1 MPELQEIDDWAAFN
15 EISDPAE
22 KLAGFHNYVKGE
34 LFKEGISG
42 EVMRET
48 FKSIDDATVARAA
61 EEGVGLDQL
70 SSLLQSKAPTSEEKR
85 SLVDMAFSG
94 VKNESDKETIREYNA
109 FSAVLQKQPEESG
122 FLTDKVEGLRV
133 LAEEAVNNNYED
145 AVQWALNN
153 SDIPFARVELSNGD
167 IQLQAGDAA
176 IGLSAS
182 EAYQKSL
189 AAGTVT
195 PNDMEMILRLT
206 QKDENGYE
214 AFRHSNLREASA
226 FVRKLNGGE
235 TAEEGRERSA
245 VGPTPSLASPLIK
258 RSINSLITAYTGR
271 GTLGGSIDSDRLD
284 VLVTTLRSVD
294 ENAHNYSKK
303 DLKAAL
309 EFTIGSSAMLSG
321 SAHFD
326 EDNPQNNIKSFGYGS
341 RVMHREL
348 LTSPVKFAAAIK
360 DFGDRDKELLTA
372 QRELTREGLFSNFSE
387 ALERSTYGD
396 EWASFYADRKG
407 TLSDPDIL
415 DSFIEETGYDFT
427 NKAQHVFLAVG
438 EGFTDLAWAI
448 GTVSGS
454 EEARDYM
461 VENMRDRQARAT
473 VASLFGQD
481 FGFGTDLT
489 TTVAPLVADLVATA
503 GITIATGGIGSAAV
517 VTAVGAKNVIKAG
530 VKMAVRTTLKNVA
543 PKTAG
548 TRIAPPSVTRI
559 MATGARIAPP
569 SPATRYAATANQ
581 PLVSSLSTK
590 IAPSVFFK
598 EFGKTLSKEF
608 GKNYAKIASSK
619 VTGRTALFISSGTRS
634 GSMTYAA
641 VYDVLSRA
649 PENERLSDAEIHE
662 RSLVAGATAFTLTGS
677 ITLGFSLG
685 GWGGF
690 DDYIL
695 QGATT
700 KQVTNVINR
709 LARKELSIAAHQ
721 KVLSSVLKEGRNKIL
736 KSTGLKRVG
745 RSMGGEAMEESLDEG
760 LNTILQAEFTDS
772 ELPFEEFGMAVL
784 MGGVY
789 GGIIG
794 GGMSLARSGYRKLT
808 QLDSS
813 SASLLFERQ
822 AEDNFIKKAVKEL
835 NDSGSPVS
843 AEEFAKQVR
852 DAPNRV
858 AQSNKTK
865 ESKEEAEAAGVEAEA
880 AGVEAEAAAA
890 ADADAAAAADEVY
903 AEVEAEE
910 AQAYDEARADADADA
925 ADAAAEAE
933 AEAATA
939 LYYLENASDEEVKA
953 AIEAEKGLDN
963 ETAPETLDDSDSGSA
978 QTLFD
983 FQEDKGLTDDEVKQA
998 VEDNAEEVEKGEP
1011 KKNIP
1016 AATKQ
1021 KQQDNESDAETRLEE
1036 LLALGYPINV
1046 AKSSGRYGMPSGTA
1060 EFLKSRAA
1068 GFNATLEEQQKDK
1081 DSPYYIKTKEDVANE
1096 HGVNV
1101 ADIEELALGFK
1112 HSDKGYLFT
1121 NDPKAT
1127 DQLLKK
1133 GHKPRVAKDSDYNK
1147 KLFVVENGLVV
1158 GINKPVFTPNSTKA
1172 KDAKVEGVK
1181 DIVKK
1186 RITFNGSV
1194 NPTDTKIKLN
1204 AAGLFSNVI
1213 GRVKSEFSIDEE
1225 GSLVKRAISGKLT
1238 KVEKP
1243 PIRENDE
1250 TDDDYLERVS
1260 RLELEK
1266 AMSLTNESD
1275 YILDGEMTFKESLA
1289 LFNKWV
1295 DENYEKLV
1303 EGGQSEVAGQFR
1315 RASGIDRASFREQD
1329 VRDLMPHV
1337 VMEFVADLQHT
1348 IILAAVNAEVGSFI
1362 VNGVVSEENIVALS
1376 DSLVESGLFNQKEI
1390 DNTLSGLGKLQF
1402 ESGTTKD
1409 SDLLAKSETP
1419 KQKLASFLYY
1429 TLSGTSGVANPF
1441 SDKEFKGAVDS
1452 TAKKKE
1458 LKKGWENR
1466 IISRAVESMLAK
1478 EEFRPK
1484 EGDSFPNLPA
1494 IISKVGTRV
1503 RSREQKSTWEKESG
1517 VELNDNTQPVSPD
1530 PVETTT
1536 TYNEIRSQATNALS
1550 NEFKGL
1556 PPTEQNE
1563 TKERLVKLVIATE
1576 STPEYK
1582 LTEADLKDQ
1591 DFSDLMRSFLGRIT
1605 LKKGENSA
1613 ELKEGSPAH
1622 TLFNSVFDSLPPRLK
1637 NTLVVF
1643 GFDPPATFDADTL
1656 ATTREAQDLIQ
1667 EYFSELTA
1675 PNLAS
1680 FKDAQKARDIN
1691 NETIERLG
1699 LVDGDPE
1706 SVINALEEI
1715 ARNGVDESHRLMAEL
1730 LLRDKPLIRKTRFR
1744 IVDNDRSNSAG
1755 SFVPFENDSHRV
1767 SINVAGYYGSG
1778 IESVLIHEFIHA
1790 ATYTLSR
1797 SGSLSTKQKVA
1808 LKRLEGLRQL
1818 VKKSYVKSGMNL
1830 PSVENGVS
1838 SIDELLATIFTSNTF
1853 QEEVRSL
1860 PDGLFRRIL
1869 NALKSFFGIEPKSQL
1884 DKAFNDLVDFLNM
1897 DVAPKPRAID
1907 SLGKRPKTSD
1917 ADDVFQKK
1925 IEELEGS
1932 SREGK
1937 NQRFSSFGRIQY
1949 DVELTAE
1956 QEAVVD
1962 EILDGVIKDTVP
1974 ADVPIIELDEERTA
1988 EMFAA
1993 RPKALFVVQM
2003 AELGGHEVATIFV
2016 NRPRLQQVMFGL
2028 TNEVTNDLHAK
2039 MILESIL
2046 NEEITHAAEL
2056 NVIPLEQI
2064 DAAASGMSVSD
2075 FDAVIESYT
2084 DDEALRQSLKEGV
2097 SKGDVAILRQM
2108 VGEKLRMEVQKI
2120 DRGYTTEQDKAFY
2133 MANPNFAKVMFR
2145 YLKGFFKRMYAK
2157 YNLRKDNSEMSRMIN
2172 QMSHEIQ
2179 LLRSGVFHIRDTMH
2193 FDIAMPDIGVAYLNQ
2208 RFDATFEDELLKEI
2222 TPETTDEEIYKR
2234 FPFLKGFEF
2243 PVGVFKEGK
2252 YTKNGNLKKFLN
2264 GELDPRI
2271 LELRRQADAI
2281 NMAVDGKAA
2290 NLMGSAMELIQGD
2303 PEATNQLLADFM
2315 GRPDSTQV
2323 SFEYRGARH
2332 KVSDERMIR
2341 ERLEKGRPLNDS
2353 ERDLIVKEEV
2363 DDAIAAEN
2371 VRLLDRA
2378 KSKKDTASQKLMAN
2392 NPELHDKLTELRLLL
2407 DALSKKF
2414 SSEFDSHG
2422 ELRAVV
2428 DANLG
2433 VYIVRSYRA
2442 FLEEGYMDKL
2452 IKITKGEAVAGDA
2465 QLVKHFEQVYE
2476 MFSEK
2481 YHKSFA
2487 YSEMAKERKAKVP
2500 DEERTEKVEL
2510 IQTSEET
2517 VASLKESGIDP
2528 IRGAILEYLYTLDPN
2543 SRFKDKAAPLA
2554 TSPTKSMVDQMRE
2567 RKSIPEVFRKFL
2579 GQYDEADVMDN
2590 VLRSISMV
2598 GRATAHESFT
2608 ANIIKLGRPDNK
2620 EGQFVYTLDEV
2631 RALGLDLDLVN
2642 LRTGARAATS
2652 DIQPEK
2658 LSDEVEA
2665 KASKTSQY
2673 YVPREMYAD
2682 MQKQFQR
2689 SAEGNIST
2697 DKEVINKALQI
2708 AKFGV
2713 GASLATKTLFS
2724 VGFYLR
2730 NALGNI
2736 GFFAPLV
2743 GLSPLKVIA
2752 AHTKIADMYRGNL
2765 KGLDN
2770 YMANLVRLSLV
2781 HGDMTSQTIMELME
2795 GTIDLKS
2802 LEAGQQELIS
2812 KLDKLL
2818 AAGNN
2823 VGDKVVAPV
2832 MKRMVA
2838 ASQAIDS
2845 VYKIAYFENEMA
2857 VLKKARDS
2865 DRERG
2870 IAEGKGYNLSDE
2882 SLQVK
2887 AAHIVRA
2894 TSQSYVDAYEIVK
2907 YATGKYSFL
2916 LPPFIRF
2923 RTDIL
2928 RILLDGLPKQITSE
2942 LRSDNPVIKSRGFKR
2957 LAGMITV
2964 VGFAGMAA
2972 PALSVAL
2979 AGLGKEEEEML
2990 RATLP
2995 DWQKNA
3001 ALLFKGP
3008 NKFYDM
3014 TYINPVSGVTNTTLA
3029 AIKDVFDGRPIDGF
3043 FKGLSMLTQEYGG
3056 GQIVTSALLDV
3067 KANRDTRTGEPIHG
3081 GMDGGFEAFI
3091 DMASYVFREA
3101 YAPRGGTALYR
3112 AGKAALGDQPLDDK
3126 KTTAS
3131 ILEREF
3137 YPARSNDIDW
3147 ERVFQ
3152 KSISNTKKES
3162 LRARNKIKK
3171 IMSSSSLMDW
3181 EINSAVDDY
3190 VEGQFKA
3197 SAKLSRAMAAAKKM
3211 GVSSR
3216 QISSSLKYS
3225 KVSGDYARRTRL
3237 GFYKVDP
3244 IPESLV
3250 EDVMASGEPTLRDRL
3265 LKAKQRIRESP
3276 RYMRFDD

>member
-1 MPELQEIDDWAAFN
+1 MPELQEIDDWAAIN

-22 KLAGFHNYVKGE
+22 KLAGFSNYVKGE
-34 LFKEGISG
+34 FFKEGLGS
-42 EVMRET
+42 EEMRET
-48 FKSIDDATVARAA
+48 FKSINDSMVVRAA
-61 EEGVGLDQL
+61 EEGVGLDHL
-70 SSLLQSKAPTSEEKR
+70 GSLLQSKAPTFEEKM

-94 VKNESDKETIREYNA
+94 IKNESDKEKIRDYNA
-109 FSAVLQKQPEESG
+109 FSSVLQKQPEESG
-122 FLTDKVEGLRV
+122 FLTDKVEKLRV
-133 LAEEAVNNNYED
+133 LAEEAVNNSYED

-153 SDIPFARVELSNGD
+153 SAIPFARVELSNGD
-167 IQLQAGDAA
+167 VQLQAGDAA

-182 EAYQKSL
+182 ESYQKSL

-195 PNDMEMILRLT
+195 PNDMEMIFRLT

-214 AFRHSNLREASA
+214 AFRHLNLQEASA
-226 FVRKLNGGE
+226 YVSKLSGGKISE
-235 TAEEGRERSA
+235 DAEA
-245 VGPTPSLASPLIK
+245 TPNSGSSLIK
-258 RSINSLITAYTGR
+258 RSIKSLVTSYASAGK
-271 GTLGGSIDSDRLD
+271 LGGVIDSDRLD
-284 VLVTTLRSVD
+284 VLVTTIRSVD
-294 ENAHNYSKK
+294 ESAYNYSQK
-303 DLKAAL
+303 DLKASL
-309 EFTIGSSAMLSG
+309 EFLIGSEAMLSG
-321 SAHFD
+321 AARFD
-326 EDNPQNNIKSFGYGS
+326 KDNLENNIKHFGYGS
-341 RVMHREL
+341 KVMHQKL
-348 LTSPVKFAAAIK
+348 LTSPVKFEGAIQG
-360 DFGDRDKELLTA
+360 FGEKEKESLRS
-372 QRELTREGLFSNFSE
+372 QRELTRESLFSDFSD
-387 ALERSTYGD
+387 ALARSTYGD
-396 EWASFYADRKG
+396 EWSSFYADRKG
-407 TLSDPDIL
+407 SLSDPDIL
-415 DSFIEETGYDFT
+415 DSFIENTEYDFS
-427 NKAQHVFLAVG
+427 NKLQHIFLSVG

-448 GTVSGS
+448 GTVGGS
-454 EEARDYM
+454 KEARDYM
-461 VENMRDRQARAT
+461 VENLRDRQARAT
-473 VASLFGQD
+473 VAELFGQ
-481 FGFGTDLT
+481 GFGLGTELSV
-489 TTVAPLVADLVATA
+489 TVAPIIADIVATA
-503 GITIATGGIGSAAV
+503 GITVATGGLGSAAV
-517 VTAVGAKNVIKAG
+517 VAAVGAKNVFKAG
-530 VKMAVRTTLKNVA
+530 VKTAVRTTLKRTAKKA
-543 PKTAG
+543 PLRRAG
-548 TRIAPPSVTRI
+548 GGQWRGTTGKRITPSEF
-559 MATGARIAPP
+559 
-569 SPATRYAATANQ
+569 Y
-581 PLVSSLSTK
+581 
-590 IAPSVFFK
+590 K
-598 EFGKTLSKEF
+598 EFGETLTKDF
-608 GKNYAKIASSK
+608 GKSYSKIASSK
-619 VTGRTALFISSGTRS
+619 VVGRTAMFISAGSRS
-634 GSMTYAA
+634 GAMTYAS

-649 PENERLSDAEIHE
+649 PEGERLSDDEIHE
-662 RSLVAGATAFTLTGS
+662 KALVVGATAFALTGS
-677 ITLGFSLG
+677 ITLGFSVIG
-685 GWGGF
+685 KGGF
-690 DDYIL
+690 EDFIM

-709 LARKELSIAAHQ
+709 LARKELSNETQQ
-721 KVLSSVLKEGRNKIL
+721 KVLNSVLARGRKELLGKT
-736 KSTGLKRVG
+736 TGFKKVI
-745 RSMGGEAMEESLDEG
+745 RSGFWESLEEGLDEG
-760 LNTILQAEFTDS
+760 VNTLLQAGATDS
-772 ELPFEEFGMAVL
+772 ELSFTEFRKSVQ
-784 MGGVY
+784 MGAMY

-794 GGMSLARSGYRKLT
+794 SGMSIASSGYRKLT

-813 SASLLFERQ
+813 PASLLFERQ
-822 AEDNFIKKAVKEL
+822 AENNFIKQGEKEL
-835 NDSGSPVS
+835 KDSGSPV
-843 AEEFAKQVR
+843 AAKEFAKQVR
-852 DAPNRV
+852 EAPNRV
-858 AQSNKTK
+858 AQSNKPKETK
-865 ESKEEAEAAGVEAEA
+865 EEVDAAGVEADAAGVEAEA

-890 ADADAAAAADEVY
+890 ADADEVY

-925 ADAAAEAE
+925 ADAAAEVDAE
-933 AEAATA
+933 VATV
-939 LYYLENASDEEVKA
+939 LYYLENANEEEIA
-953 AIEAEKGLDN
+953 EAIDAEKDLDN
-963 ETAPETLDDSDSGSA
+963 ETAPETLDDSDSQPA
-978 QTLFD
+978 QTLLD
-983 FQEDKGLTDDEVKQA
+983 FQEDKGLTDDELQQA
-998 VEDNAEEVEKGEP
+998 VEDYAEESESGVP
-1011 KKNIP
+1011 KKNVP
-1016 AATKQ
+1016 VATKQ
-1021 KQQDNESDAETRLEE
+1021 KQQDNEDATASRLEE

-1046 AKSSGRYGMPSGTA
+1046 ADSAGRYGIPTGTK

-1081 DSPYYIKTKEDVANE
+1081 DSPYYIRTKEDVAKE
-1096 HGVNV
+1096 HGVDV
-1101 ADIEELALGFK
+1101 ADIVEYALGFK
-1112 HSDKGYLFT
+1112 HSDKYLFT

-1127 DQLLKK
+1127 DQLIKK
-1133 GHKPRVAKDSDYNK
+1133 GHKPRVSKDSDYNK
-1147 KLFVVENGLVV
+1147 ELFVVENGLVV
-1158 GINKPVFTPNSTKA
+1158 GINKPVFSPNSTKA

-1213 GRVKSEFSIDEE
+1213 GRIKAEFSIDEE
-1225 GSLVKRAISGKLT
+1225 GSLVKKSISGKV

-1243 PIRENDE
+1243 PTRKSDE
-1250 TDDDYLERVS
+1250 TDDDYLERVNQ
-1260 RLELEK
+1260 LELEK
-1266 AMSLTNESD
+1266 AMSLTNKSD
-1275 YILDGEMTFKESLA
+1275 YILDGEMTFKEALA

-1295 DENYEKLV
+1295 NENYEKLV
-1303 EGGQSEVAGQFR
+1303 ESGQSEVAGQFR

-1362 VNGVVSEENIVALS
+1362 ANGVVSEENIVALS

-1390 DNTLSGLGKLQF
+1390 EATLSGLGKLQF

-1429 TLSGTSGVANPF
+1429 TLSGTSGIGNPF
-1441 SDKEFKGAVDS
+1441 SNPEFKRDVDS
-1452 TAKKKE
+1452 TTKNKK

-1503 RSREQKSTWEKESG
+1503 RKREQKSTWQKESG

-1536 TYNEIRSQATNALS
+1536 TYNEIRSQATNGIN

-1556 PPTEQNE
+1556 PPTEQNAA
-1563 TKERLVKLVIATE
+1563 KESLVKLVIATE
-1576 STPEYK
+1576 TTPEYK
-1582 LTEADLKDQ
+1582 PTEADLKGQ
-1591 DFSDLMRSFLGRIT
+1591 DFREFLSAFLGRLT

-1613 ELKEGSPAH
+1613 VLKEGSPAH
-1622 TLFNSVFDSLPPRLK
+1622 NFFSSVFDSLPPRLK

-1656 ATTREAQDLIQ
+1656 ATTRGAQDLILD
-1667 EYFSELTA
+1667 SLNELTA
-1675 PNLAS
+1675 PNLVS
-1680 FKDAQKARDIN
+1680 FKDAQKARDLN
-1691 NETIERLG
+1691 NVTIERLG

-1744 IVDNDRSNSAG
+1744 IVDNDRSKSAG
-1755 SFVPFENDSHRV
+1755 SFVPFENESHRV

-1790 ATYTLSR
+1790 ATYNLSR
-1797 SGSLSTKQKVA
+1797 SDSLSTKQKAA

-1860 PDGLFRRIL
+1860 PDGISFRRIL
-1869 NALKSFFGIEPKSQL
+1869 NALKSLFGIKPESRL

-1925 IEELEGS
+1925 IEELESS

-1937 NQRFSSFGRIQY
+1937 NQRFSSFGRIQS
-1949 DVELTAE
+1949 DVTLTAE
-1956 QEAVVD
+1956 QEAIAD
-1962 EILDGVIKDTVP
+1962 ELLDDVIKTTVP

-2003 AELGGHEVATIFV
+2003 AELGGQEVATIFV

-2028 TNEVTNDLHAK
+2028 TNEVTNGVHAK

-2056 NVIPLEQI
+2056 NVIPIEQI

-2075 FDAVIESYT
+2075 FDGIIESYT
-2084 DDEALRQSLKEGV
+2084 EDEALRQSLKEGV
-2097 SKGDVAILRQM
+2097 SKGDVEILRQM

-2120 DRGYTTEQDKAFY
+2120 NRGYTTEQDKAFY
-2133 MANPNFAKVMFR
+2133 MSNPNFAKVMFR

-2157 YNLRKDNSEMSRMIN
+2157 YNLRKDNAEMSRMVN

-2179 LLRSGVFHIRDTMH
+2179 LLRSGVFHIRDTME
-2193 FDIAMPDIGVAYLNQ
+2193 FDIAMPDYTGDFLNQ
-2208 RFDATFEDELLKEI
+2208 RFSATFEDEALKEI
-2222 TPETTDEEIYKR
+2222 TPETTDEEIYNR
-2234 FPFLKGFEF
+2234 FPFLKGFEL
-2243 PVGVFKEGK
+2243 PVGVFKDGK
-2252 YTKNGNLKKFLN
+2252 YTKNGKIKKFLN

-2271 LELRRQADAI
+2271 LELRRQSDAV
-2281 NMAVDGKAA
+2281 NMAVKGRAE
-2290 NLMGSAMELIQGD
+2290 NLMGSAMKLIQED

-2323 SFEYRGARH
+2323 SDEYRLYRH
-2332 KVSDERMIR
+2332 KVSGERMIR
-2341 ERLEKGRPLNDS
+2341 EKKEKGRPLNDS

-2371 VRLLDRA
+2371 VRLLDSA
-2378 KSKKDTASQKLMAN
+2378 KFKKATARQKLMSN
-2392 NPELHDKLTELRLLL
+2392 NPELHESLNELRLLL
-2407 DALSKKF
+2407 DAISKKF

-2433 VYIVRSYRA
+2433 VYIIRSYRA

-2452 IKITKGEAVAGDA
+2452 IKITKGQAVAGDA
-2465 QLVKHFEQVYE
+2465 QLVRHFEQVYD
-2476 MFSEK
+2476 MFNEQ
-2481 YHKSFA
+2481 YHESFA
-2487 YSEMAKERKAKVP
+2487 SSERAKERKAEVP
-2500 DEERTEKVEL
+2500 DKERTKDAEL
-2510 IQTSEET
+2510 IKTSEET
-2517 VASLKESGIDP
+2517 VASLKEQGIDP
-2528 IRGAILEYLYTLDPN
+2528 IRGAILEYLYSLDPN
-2543 SRFKDKAAPLA
+2543 SRFRDKSAPLA
-2554 TSPTKSMVDQMRE
+2554 TSPTKSLVDQMKA

-2598 GRATAHESFT
+2598 SRATAQESFT

-2620 EGQFVYTLDEV
+2620 KDQFVYTLDEV

-2689 SAEGNIST
+2689 SSEGNLST
-2697 DKEVINKALQI
+2697 DKEVINKALEL
-2708 AKFGV
+2708 AKLGV
-2713 GASLATKTLFS
+2713 GVSLASKTLFS

-2730 NALGNI
+2730 NALGNVA
-2736 GFFAPLV
+2736 FFAPLV

-2752 AHTKIADMYRGNL
+2752 AHRKIADMYSGNL

-2770 YMANLVRLSLV
+2770 YMANLVRLNLV

-2795 GTIDLKS
+2795 GTTSLKDLES
-2802 LEAGQQELIS
+2802 EQQELTS

-2818 AAGNN
+2818 EAGKK
-2823 VGDKVVAPV
+2823 VSDKTVAPV

-2838 ASQAIDS
+2838 LSQAIDS

-2865 DRERG
+2865 DRERD

-2882 SLQVK
+2882 ALQVK
-2887 AAHIVRA
+2887 AAHIVRG

-2928 RILLDGLPKQITSE
+2928 RILLDGLPKQINSE
-2942 LRSDNPVIKSRGFKR
+2942 LRSDNPVIKSRGIKR
-2957 LAGMITV
+2957 LAGMSLVV
-2964 VGFAGMAA
+2964 VGAGMLA
-2972 PALSVAL
+2972 PVATRIL

-2990 RATLP
+2990 RNSLP

-3001 ALLFKGP
+3001 ALLFTGP
-3008 NKFYDM
+3008 DKFIDM
-3014 TYINPVSGVTNTTLA
+3014 TYVNPVSGVTNTTLA
-3029 AIKDVFDGRPIDGF
+3029 AISDVFDGRPIDGF

-3067 KANRDTRTGEPIHG
+3067 KANRDTRTGEQIHG
-3081 GMDGGFEAFI
+3081 GMDGGFGAFI
-3091 DMASYVFREA
+3091 DMTSYVFREA

-3112 AGKAALGDQPLDDK
+3112 AGKAALGDQPLDDQ
-3126 KTTAS
+3126 KTTAM
-3131 ILEREF
+3131 ILAREF
-3137 YPARSNDIDW
+3137 YPFKPRTIEW

-3152 KSISNTKKES
+3152 KSISSTKKES
-3162 LRARNKIKK
+3162 LRARNSIKK
-3171 IMSSSSLMDW
+3171 IMSSSSLTDW
-3181 EINSAVDDY
+3181 EINSAVDDF
-3190 VEGQFKA
+3190 VEGQFEA

-3225 KVSGDYARRTRL
+3225 KVSEDYANLTRRGIYER
-3237 GFYKVDP
+3237 P
-3244 IPESLV
+3244 SIPKSLV
-3250 EDVMASGEPTLRDRL
+3250 EDVRVSGDTTLRDRL
-3265 LKAKQRIRESP
+3265 LKANKRLRESP